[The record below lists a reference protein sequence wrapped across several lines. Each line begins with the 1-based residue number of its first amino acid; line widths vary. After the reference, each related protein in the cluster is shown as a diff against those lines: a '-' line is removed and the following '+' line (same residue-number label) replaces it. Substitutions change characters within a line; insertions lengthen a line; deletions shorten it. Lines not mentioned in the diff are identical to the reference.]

1 MSKSAILIL
10 TQNTVER
17 KIYLKTSLYFLFRNF
32 NARFKY
38 PVIILHQGD
47 YDIDAISEITTSIR
61 KEYRYLV
68 DFKKIDGSD
77 FEVPAN
83 IDADKLN
90 RCLEAA
96 PVPYWRNKNYR
107 LMCNFWINHF
117 IKYCDQYDYVMR
129 LDDDSI
135 IEEPINTDIFKMM
148 EEKDHNY
155 MSNLIHVDC
164 SICNYGM
171 KEFFES
177 AVPNKIDKLSELFM
191 EHSLD
196 GGSPHFSKFKKLYQ
210 ALNNKEYESNSVN
223 MAMPVM
229 YYNNFFVMKTRIWK
243 TPEITDII
251 NKINENG
258 SVFYCRWGDAPLQTI
273 IMKLYDNNKMTKLD
287 FKYSKRLQRESFKDN
302 DGIYHSYMPSSYSE
316 DSCISKKK

>member
-1 MSKSAILIL
+1 MTKSAILIL
-10 TQNTVER
+10 TQNTIER

-38 PVIILHQGD
+38 PVIILHEGD
-47 YDIDAISEITTSIR
+47 YDIDSINEITISIR
-61 KEYRYLV
+61 KDCRYLIDFVKIDDV
-68 DFKKIDGSD
+68 DFHVPDYIDI
-77 FEVPAN
+77 N
-83 IDADKLN
+83 KMNKCI
-90 RCLEAA
+90 EAT

-107 LMCNFWINHF
+107 LMCNFWINNF
-117 IKYCDQYDYVMR
+117 IKYCDKYDYIMR
-129 LDDDSI
+129 IDDDSI
-135 IEEPINTDIFKMM
+135 IEEPINTDIFKMI

-171 KEFFES
+171 KEFFE
-177 AVPNKIDKLSELFM
+177 KIMPDKLDKISELFM

-196 GGSPHFSKFKKLYQ
+196 SNNPHFTRFKKLYL
-210 ALNNKEYESNSVN
+210 ALNDKEYEGNSVN

-229 YYNNFFVMKTRIWK
+229 YYNNFFVTKTSIWK
-243 TPEITDII
+243 TPEIKEII
-251 NKINENG
+251 KSINESGNI
-258 SVFYCRWGDAPLQTI
+258 FYCRWGDAPLQTI

-302 DGIYHSYMPSSYSE
+302 EGIYHSYMPGNYEES
-316 DSCISKKK
+316 SCISKKK